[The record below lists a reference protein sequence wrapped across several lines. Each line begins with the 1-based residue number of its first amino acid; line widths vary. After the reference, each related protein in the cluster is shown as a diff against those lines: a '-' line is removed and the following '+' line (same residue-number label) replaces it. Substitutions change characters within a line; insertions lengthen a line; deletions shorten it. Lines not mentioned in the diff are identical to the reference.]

1 MNMTLKEMQEKYNIK
16 RINFDEVKKSECGEE
31 YGYDAL
37 VCPYCGYEFNYES
50 EDIDEILGGTTYECP
65 ECEKNFFVEGEQE
78 IKCYCKPM
86 EDAVLENRRYI
97 EDDYK
102 HMDECAERGVTW
114 ESPLGT
120 VEWEVFRKYA
130 RPLFENM
137 EKEENDD

>member
-1 MNMTLKEMQEKYNIK
+1 MTLKEMQEKYKIK
-16 RINFDEVKKSECGEE
+16 RINFDEVQKSGYSEE

-37 VCPYCGYEFNYES
+37 VCPYCGHEFDFES
-50 EDIDEILGGTTYECP
+50 EDIDEILGGTTYRCYECK
-65 ECEKNFFVEGEQE
+65 KNFFVKGERE

-97 EDDYK
+97 EADYK
-102 HMDECAERGVTW
+102 HMDECAEKGCTW
-114 ESPLGT
+114 QSPFGT
-120 VEWEVFRKYA
+120 VEWEVFREYA